1 MATAQWRPLIQSGL
15 LLPLSLARRS
25 LRIIT
30 RARNTQSVRLSLDF
44 AQSLSYIITR
54 VWWHPTLSTV
64 MSQRLS
70 SLSRSQSLNHTHKRH
85 TLAIKTRDQYK
96 KTPFFFSAV
105 FRCYTFLEIRER
117 LG

>member
-54 VWWHPTLSTV
+54 VAPHCVNTLRILHAAYDATNTTRPIV
-64 MSQRLS
+64 
-70 SLSRSQSLNHTHKRH
+70 NTHSVR
-85 TLAIKTRDQYK
+85 
-96 KTPFFFSAV
+96 
-105 FRCYTFLEIRER
+105 
-117 LG
+117 